1 MRHSPWGSLAMI
13 AISRRR
19 AALFTAAGLLAA
31 VLLALAV
38 LWVVQRGQVLP
49 NTSVAGVEVSGLD
62 EQQVVERLGQ
72 LTSRREHE
80 PIELTFEDD
89 TYELAPDEL
98 DFAVDLDA
106 TVEAALSRGR
116 DGLPGDVWE
125 RVRALWH
132 HRDLEVVDGWDDD
145 ALDDWVTTT
154 ADAIDRDETVGDV
167 RIDHETLEVETSL
180 PQGSAEVHRD
190 ELRELI
196 VAGLRAEGPR
206 SIPVPADIT
215 EPPVEDAVVDD
226 AARQAREMLEE
237 PLVLRV
243 EDRSLTL
250 EAGDLARLVEVRPT
264 ADEDGLE
271 LAVTE
276 DAVEAHLA
284 EEASATFDL
293 APQSAQYTIGRT
305 PPTQFDEQ
313 ADATFRPVEA
323 SVGLEPGVDG
333 RRFESQ
339 MAATQLTELVRDGA
353 REAQLR
359 MEVVEPDLP
368 TNRAEQQRPTHL
380 LGTFTTYYQAGQTRV
395 ANIQLL
401 ADVIDGAMVLPGEQ
415 FSINGISGERSCDKG
430 YEPAGTIVRG
440 ELVDTCGGGTS
451 QFGTTTFNAAFF
463 AGVQLD
469 QWKAHSWY
477 ISRYPMGREATLDYP
492 HLDVRF
498 TNTTDGPILVKTDH
512 TSTSVTV
519 SLYGRPIAE
528 SVSAAHG
535 EPTNHRSYSTETRT
549 TSSLRQ
555 GQERVVQSGADGFSV
570 SVTRTVRRT
579 NGSTDEQ
586 TINTVYQPQTRIVER
601 GTGARQTQ
609 QTAPEDDEDEPEDDE
624 PEDDDEDED

>member
-1 MRHSPWGSLAMI
+1 MI

-19 AALFTAAGLLAA
+19 AALLAAAGLLAA
-31 VLLALAV
+31 VLLALAA
-38 LWVVQRGQVLP
+38 LWVVQQGQVLP
-49 NTSVAGVEVSGLD
+49 NTSVAGVDVSGLD
-62 EQQVVERLGQ
+62 EQQAAERLGE
-72 LTSRREHE
+72 LTSRREDE
-80 PIELTFEDD
+80 PIELTFEGDAYTLD
-89 TYELAPDEL
+89 PGEI

-116 DGLPGDVWE
+116 DGLPGDAWE
-125 RVRALWH
+125 RVRSLWH

-145 ALDDWVTTT
+145 GLDEWLTTT
-154 ADAIDRDETVGDV
+154 ADTIDRDETVGDV
-167 RIDHETLEVETSL
+167 RIDPETLEVKTSL
-180 PQGSAEVHRD
+180 PQGNAEVRRD
-190 ELRELI
+190 ELRVLV

-206 SIPVPADIT
+206 SIPVPADTT
-215 EPPVEDAVVDD
+215 EPPVEDAVVED
-226 AARQAREMLEE
+226 AARQARELLEE

-243 EDRSLTL
+243 DDRSLTL

-264 ADEDGLE
+264 AEEDGLE

-293 APQSAQYTIGRT
+293 APSSARYTVGRT

-313 ADATFRPVEA
+313 ADATFRPVAA

-333 RRFESQ
+333 RRFDAG
-339 MAATQLTELVRDGA
+339 MAATQLTELVREAA

-359 MEVVEPDLP
+359 MEVIEPDLP
-368 TNRAEQQRPTHL
+368 TDRADAQRPTHL
-380 LGTFTTYYQAGQTRV
+380 IGTFTTYYQAGQTRV

-401 ADVIDGAMVLPGEQ
+401 ADVIDGTMVLPGEQ
-415 FSINGISGERSCDKG
+415 FSINDISGERSCAKG

-477 ISRYPMGREATLDYP
+477 ISRYPMGREATLSYP
-492 HLDVRF
+492 QLDVRF

-528 SVSAAHG
+528 SVSATHG
-535 EPTNHRSYSTETRT
+535 QPTNRRSYSTESRT
-549 TSSLRQ
+549 TSELPQ
-555 GQERVVQSGADGFSV
+555 GQERVLQSGADGFSV
-570 SVTRTVRRT
+570 RVTRTVRRT

-601 GTGARQTQ
+601 GTGPRQTRA
-609 QTAPEDDEDEPEDDE
+609 APEDEDDEDDEDDE
-624 PEDDDEDED
+624 PGDED

>member
-1 MRHSPWGSLAMI
+1 MI

-19 AALFTAAGLLAA
+19 AALLVAAVLAA
-31 VLLALAV
+31 ALLALAL
-38 LWVVQRGQVLP
+38 LWVAQRGQVLP
-49 NTSVAGVEVSGLD
+49 NTSVAGIEVSGLD
-62 EQQVVERLGQ
+62 EEQVVERLGE
-72 LTSRREHE
+72 LVTRREDE

-89 TYELAPDEL
+89 TYELAPDEV
-98 DFAVDLDA
+98 DFAVDLGA

-116 DGLPGDVWE
+116 DGLPGDVWV

-132 HRDLEVVDGWDDD
+132 HRDYEIVDRWDDD

-154 ADAIDRDETVGDV
+154 ADTIDREETIGDV
-167 RIDHETLEVETSL
+167 HIDPESLEVQTSL
-180 PQGSAEVHRD
+180 PHGSAEVHRD

-196 VAGLRAEGPR
+196 VAGLRDEGPR
-206 SIPVPADIT
+206 SFPVPADT
-215 EPPVEDAVVDD
+215 TAAPVEDAVVED
-226 AARQAREMLEE
+226 AARQARDMLEG

-243 EDRSLTL
+243 EDVSLTL
-250 EAGDLARLVEVRPT
+250 EPGDLARLVEVRPT

-276 DAVEAHLA
+276 ESVDTHLA
-284 EEASATFDL
+284 EQASATFDL
-293 APQSAQYTIGRT
+293 APRSARYTVGRT

-313 ADATFRPVEA
+313 GDATFRPVQA

-333 RRFESQ
+333 RQFDSA
-339 MAATQLTELVRDGA
+339 MTATQLTELVRDAA

-359 MEVVEPDLP
+359 VEVVEPDLP
-368 TNRAEQQRPTHL
+368 TDRAEQQRPTHL
-380 LGTFTTYYQAGQTRV
+380 IGTFTTYYQAGQTRN

-463 AGVQLD
+463 SGVQLD

-477 ISRYPMGREATLDYP
+477 ISRYPMGREATLSYP

-528 SVSAAHG
+528 SVSATHG
-535 EPTNHRSYSTETRT
+535 EPTNHRSHSTETRT
-549 TSSLRQ
+549 TSSLPQ

-570 SVTRTVRRT
+570 TVTRTVRRT
-579 NGSTDEQ
+579 NGGTDQQ

-601 GTGARQTQ
+601 GTGPSR
-609 QTAPEDDEDEPEDDE
+609 TADDEDDED
-624 PEDDDEDED
+624 